1 MVKQNFEV
9 SEYSFRSFEEVEE
22 NSHLVKD
29 YEFKPLDFAQKNR
42 KSPDFEKKIKLERIH
57 AKENQFKVNPIV
69 EKFRGLRD
77 QEDEEYEARV
87 QEEVKKRLEV
97 IQEDAF
103 KHGFE
108 EGIVQGREE
117 IYNEMRNVVDQKLE
131 NFAEMVTDVL
141 KTQEEIVF
149 NQRQEIYHLVKNL
162 TKWIILK
169 ELKDDGKY
177 IERLLEK
184 LLLEIQTR
192 NNLLIQVNA
201 DRFKDMPE
209 VLEYVQKRL
218 GELKNVRVEV
228 DSLITSSGLVVE
240 SENGIINATMEE
252 QFKNLDKLFEDVI
265 VEPTELKG

>member
-9 SEYSFRSFEEVEE
+9 QEYSFQSFEAVEE
-22 NSHLVKD
+22 NSHLVKE
-29 YEFKPLDFAQKNR
+29 YEFKPIDFAMKTRKN
-42 KSPDFEKKIKLERIH
+42 PEFEKQIKLERIH

-97 IQEDAF
+97 IHEEAY

-108 EGIVQGREE
+108 EGINQGREE

-131 NFAEMVTDVL
+131 NLSEMVTDVL
-141 KTQEEIVF
+141 KTHEEIVF
-149 NQRQEIYHLVKNL
+149 NQRQEIYQLVKNL
-162 TKWIILK
+162 TKWVILR

-177 IERLLEK
+177 LDRLLEK

-201 DRFKDMPE
+201 EKFHDMPE
-209 VLEYVQKRL
+209 VLDYVQKRL
-218 GELKNVRVEV
+218 GELKNVRVEI
-228 DSLITSSGLVVE
+228 DSLITSSGLIVE
-240 SENGIINATMEE
+240 SDNGIINATMEE

-265 VEPTELKG
+265 VEPSNNKV